1 MYAVDF
7 CELLLYDEHKQA
19 YHMMQHAFQ
28 QKSALE
34 AFIRSAPTAIVCV
47 WCVSSVQEVWY

>member
-34 AFIRSAPTAIVCV
+34 AFIRLAPTAIVCV
-47 WCVSSVQEVWY
+47 CVVCE